1 MLTLLLVSLLAEPVP
16 IAPAKLDRKTPVD
29 FATEIRP
36 ILQAKCLVCHAGK
49 LTEGDYDISTMEKVI
64 RGGKRGPAVVPG
76 KPDDSL
82 MLAFSAHRKK
92 PIMPPKSEDNP
103 LTPQEV
109 ALLERWIREGAKGT
123 EAVRTNTIRLSVP
136 SILPVHA
143 VALNAAGTSAW
154 IARGHEVRRY
164 DTATDAGTLL
174 VDPLVRGRLPRD
186 ASHASIVESMAISP
200 DGQTLATGSY
210 GEITLW
216 DAKSGAVRH
225 RLGGFVHQVVAL
237 AFAPDGKTL
246 VTGGGVP
253 SESGEVKIVDVAGG
267 KIIRDLPT
275 PHSDVVYGVAVRPDG
290 SLIATASADKTA
302 KLFDM
307 KTGAR
312 TGNFEGHTQH
322 VLDVVWLPDGAR
334 FATGGADGLVK
345 IWDVAKGEKIRDIPG
360 FGKQVMRMAVH
371 QKNAMV
377 AAGDGSVKS
386 INLETGGI
394 NRTFTVGSNPVTA
407 VSVTATGEQILA
419 GSDDGVAK
427 RFDVKTGKLIREWK

>member
-1 MLTLLLVSLLAEPVP
+1 
-16 IAPAKLDRKTPVD
+16 
-29 FATEIRP
+29 
-36 ILQAKCLVCHAGK
+36 
-49 LTEGDYDISTMEKVI
+49 
-64 RGGKRGPAVVPG
+64 
-76 KPDDSL
+76 
-82 MLAFSAHRKK
+82 
-92 PIMPPKSEDNP
+92 
-103 LTPQEV
+103 
-109 ALLERWIREGAKGT
+109 
-123 EAVRTNTIRLSVP
+123 
-136 SILPVHA
+136 
-143 VALNAAGTSAW
+143 
-154 IARGHEVRRY
+154 
-164 DTATDAGTLL
+164 
-174 VDPLVRGRLPRD
+174 
-186 ASHASIVESMAISP
+186 MAISP

-210 GEITLW
+210 GEVTLW
-216 DAKSGAVRH
+216 DAKSGTVRH
-225 RLGGFVHQVVAL
+225 RLGGFAHQVVAL

-275 PHSDVVYGVAVRPDG
+275 PHTDVVYGVAVRPDG

-386 INLETGGI
+386 INLETGGV
-394 NRTFTVGSNPVTA
+394 NRTFAVGSNPVTA

-419 GSDDGVAK
+419 GCDDGMVK